1 MYVFMHIELQSTA
14 AHRIA
19 EVFLTE
25 TFLEELGYALLLM
38 QCYIE
43 QMNVLLLS
51 SIFNH
56 RIYIYISSMQHAVEL
71 YCVAY
76 SLSCLSLKSKASKWK
91 YVCRIL
97 FVHTIL

>member
-1 MYVFMHIELQSTA
+1 MYVFMHIELPSTA

-38 QCYIE
+38 QCNIE

-56 RIYIYISSMQHAVEL
+56 SIYI
-71 YCVAY
+71 
-76 SLSCLSLKSKASKWK
+76 K
-91 YVCRIL
+91 YATCSGTV
-97 FVHTIL
+97 FVWLIAFLA